1 MGNIYIKSSKKK
13 GIKMINIII
22 CITCCGL
29 VVAVAHLKSKLN
41 IAESRLDNWRQLALN
56 VNKIVRK

>member
-1 MGNIYIKSSKKK
+1 
-13 GIKMINIII
+13 MINIII